1 MANWNRKLPL
11 PIFVQSDEGETLVT
25 LHDAALF
32 MIRTFQGRQSHGI
45 RRTVERLTWAAEQ
58 DTADASEEAAR
69 QLSNFLRSSGL

>member
-11 PIFVQSDEGETLVT
+11 PVSVQSDEGETLVT

-32 MIRTFQGRQSHGI
+32 MIRTFQGRQSNGI
-45 RRTVERLTWAAEQ
+45 RRTIERLIWAAEQ